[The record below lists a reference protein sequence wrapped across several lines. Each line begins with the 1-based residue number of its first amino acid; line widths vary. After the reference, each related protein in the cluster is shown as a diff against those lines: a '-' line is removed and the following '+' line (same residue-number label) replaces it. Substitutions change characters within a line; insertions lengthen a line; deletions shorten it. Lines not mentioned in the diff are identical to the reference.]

1 MNYPYIPLT
10 NPSRQMDA
18 VFDFCTAWDG
28 PLLLDYT
35 GRKVFLVPIEYYLE
49 HLCTP
54 GEAEEIRKQLAEYKA
69 EHPGT
74 EAERK

>member
-35 GRKVFLVPIEYYLE
+35 WRKVFLVPIE
-49 HLCTP
+49 
-54 GEAEEIRKQLAEYKA
+54 
-69 EHPGT
+69 
-74 EAERK
+74 